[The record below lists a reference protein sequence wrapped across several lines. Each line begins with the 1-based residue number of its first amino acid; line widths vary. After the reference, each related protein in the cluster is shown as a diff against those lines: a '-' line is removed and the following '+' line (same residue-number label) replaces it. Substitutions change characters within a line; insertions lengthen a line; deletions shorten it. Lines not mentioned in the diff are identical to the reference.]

1 MPSSVT
7 AILTWLHAQASAL
20 FATFGNVAANRPE
33 PARQVVVYVLALIV
47 LAVGIPK
54 LVKILKK

>member
-7 AILTWLHAQASAL
+7 ATLTWLHAQASAL

-33 PARQVVVYVLALIV
+33 PARQVVVYTLVFAAI
-47 LAVGIPK
+47 LAVTPR
-54 LVKILKK
+54 VLKKLK

>member
-1 MPSSVT
+1 MNAAQGVL
-7 AILTWLHAQASAL
+7 AWLHAQAAVL
-20 FATFGNVAANRPE
+20 FATLGNVAANRPE

>member
-7 AILTWLHAQASAL
+7 ALLAWLHAQASAL

-33 PARQVVVYVLALIV
+33 PARQVVVYTLVFAAL
-47 LAVGIPK
+47 LAVAPR
-54 LVKILKK
+54 ILKKLR